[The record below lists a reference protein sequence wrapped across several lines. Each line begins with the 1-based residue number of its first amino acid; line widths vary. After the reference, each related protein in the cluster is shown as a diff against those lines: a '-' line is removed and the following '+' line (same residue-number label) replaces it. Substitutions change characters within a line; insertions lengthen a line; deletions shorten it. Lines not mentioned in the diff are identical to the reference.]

1 MCQKN
6 QNPPLTC
13 SANGVFFRV
22 LLQFIESPVYS
33 DQIDGLLSAEDHRQ
47 LQMHL
52 LEQPDRGD
60 VIKGSGGLRKL
71 RWAGSGRGKRGG
83 IRVIYYLWRG
93 DTAFMLFAY
102 PKNQQEDLTP
112 AQAKVLKNLIELYTN
127 E

>member
-1 MCQKN
+1 VN
-6 QNPPLTC
+6 LT
-13 SANGVFFRV
+13 
-22 LLQFIESPVYS
+22 FIESPVYS
-33 DQIDGLLSAEDHRQ
+33 DQIEDLLSAEDHRQ

-60 VIKGSGGLRKL
+60 FIKGSGGLRKL

-83 IRVIYYLWRG
+83 IRVIYYLWHG
-93 DTAFMLFAY
+93 DTAFLLFAY

-112 AQAKVLKNLIELYTN
+112 AQAKLLKNLIELYTN

>member
-1 MCQKN
+1 M
-6 QNPPLTC
+6 
-13 SANGVFFRV
+13 GYYFFV
-22 LLQFIESPVYS
+22 YLQFIESPVYS
-33 DQIDGLLSAEDHRQ
+33 DQIDGFLSAEDHRQ

-93 DTAFMLFAY
+93 DKAFLLFAY
-102 PKNQQEDLTP
+102 QKNQQEDLTP
-112 AQAKVLKNLIELYTN
+112 TQAKLLKNLIELYTN

>member
-1 MCQKN
+1 MAYF
-6 QNPPLTC
+6 C
-13 SANGVFFRV
+13 SVN
-22 LLQFIESPVYS
+22 LQFIESPVYS
-33 DQIDGLLSAEDHRQ
+33 DQIDDLLSEEDHRQ

-52 LEQPDRGD
+52 LERPDRGD

-93 DTAFMLFAY
+93 DTAFLLFAY
-102 PKNQQEDLTP
+102 PKNQQEGLTP
-112 AQAKVLKNLIELYTN
+112 VQAKLLKNLIEYYTN